1 MKCAKDGDICTL
13 GVADKADLFNLVYEA
28 KSECVVF
35 SFVGWTII
43 FFHVCFF
50 VILDC
55 SVIQCSINIYI
66 DLDCIVGYDMKL
78 LDIDSD
84 TLGILETGYKPRVT
98 MASREFTRMVC
109 DLS

>member
-1 MKCAKDGDICTL
+1 MKCAKDGDIYTL
-13 GVADKADLFNLVYEA
+13 GAVDKADLFNLVYEA

-55 SVIQCSINIYI
+55 
-66 DLDCIVGYDMKL
+66 IVGYDMKL

-84 TLGILETGYKPRVT
+84 TLGTPETEYKPHVT
-98 MASREFTRMVC
+98 MPSRGFTRIVP
-109 DLS
+109 DLSQLGGGRLYRDQQGSR